1 VRRSDRFLLLA
12 LVVTWAL
19 SWPIVK
25 IGVSSSSPLWY
36 AAYRYAFAALCAFA
50 FIALR
55 SDVALPTRRDWPVI
69 LISGGLQMAAYAALT
84 SYALTLLPSGRAV
97 VVAYSTPVW
106 VVPLSAWRL
115 REQPTRRALV
125 AVALGAIGACVIA
138 APSLHVANTR
148 ELVAYAM
155 LLAAAGAWATSIVY
169 VRAHPFAATPSQL
182 APWQMLLACL
192 LLWPIAAIVEGSPQV
207 PSSRALVS
215 LLYVGPVATAFA
227 YWAVV
232 EVGRRFAASTVSV
245 ALLATPPLGI
255 LFSTV
260 SLREP
265 IGPSLVCGALLIA
278 AGIGVT
284 GGSRETNNAKNR

>member
-1 VRRSDRFLLLA
+1 MA
-12 LVVTWAL
+12 LVVTWAV
-19 SWPIVK
+19 SWPVVK

-36 AAYRYAFAALCAFA
+36 AAYRYVFAALCAFA
-50 FIALR
+50 FVTLR
-55 SDVALPTRRDWPVI
+55 GELALPKRRDWRVI

-84 SYALTLLPSGRAV
+84 SFALTLLPSGRAV

-115 REQPTRRALV
+115 REQPTRRALL
-125 AVALGAIGACVIA
+125 AVALGIIGAFVIA
-138 APSLHVANTR
+138 APSLNIASAR
-148 ELVAYAM
+148 QLVAYAM
-155 LLAAAGAWATSIVY
+155 LIAAAGAWATSIVY
-169 VRAHPFAATPSQL
+169 VRAHQFAATPSQL

-192 LLWPIAAIVEGSPQV
+192 VLWPVAAILEGSPQV
-207 PSSRALVS
+207 PSQRALAS

-232 EVGRRFAASTVSV
+232 EVGRRFSASTVSV

-260 SLREP
+260 ALREP

-278 AGIGVT
+278 AGIGIS
-284 GGSRETNNAKNR
+284 GGSR

>member
-1 VRRSDRFLLLA
+1 VQRRDNFLLLA

-25 IGVSSSSPLWY
+25 IGVSSGPPLWY

-50 FIALR
+50 FVALR
-55 SDVALPTRRDWPVI
+55 SDVALPTRRDWSVI
-69 LISGGLQMAAYAALT
+69 LVSGGLQMAAYAALT
-84 SYALTLLPSGRAV
+84 TYALTLLPSGRAV

-115 REQPTRRALV
+115 REQPTRRALL

-138 APSLHVANTR
+138 APALHVANTR
-148 ELVAYAM
+148 QLAAYGMLV
-155 LLAAAGAWATSIVY
+155 AAAGAWATSIVY
-169 VRAHPFAATPSQL
+169 VHAHPFAATPSQL

-192 LLWPIAAIVEGSPQV
+192 LLW
-207 PSSRALVS
+207 ALVS

-232 EVGRRFAASTVSV
+232 EVGRRFAASTLSV

-278 AGIGVT
+278 AAIGVT
-284 GGSRETNNAKNR
+284 GGSRETNNAPSR

>member
-1 VRRSDRFLLLA
+1 VQRSDRFLLTV

-19 SWPIVK
+19 SWPVVK

-36 AAYRYAFAALCAFA
+36 AAYRYTFASLLAFA
-50 FIALR
+50 FVALR
-55 SDVALPTRRDWPVI
+55 DDLSLPTRRDWPVI

-84 SYALTLLPSGRAV
+84 SVALTLLPSGRAV

-115 REQPTRRALV
+115 RERPTRRALL

-148 ELVAYAM
+148 QLVAYAM
-155 LLAAAGAWATSIVY
+155 LIVAAGAWATSIVY
-169 VRAHPFAATPSQL
+169 VRAHRFAATPSQL

-192 LLWPIAAIVEGSPQV
+192 VLWPVAAILEGSPQM
-207 PSSRALVS
+207 PSPRALAS

-232 EVGRRFAASTVSV
+232 EVGRRFTASTVSV

-255 LFSTV
+255 LFSTA

-265 IGPSLVCGALLIA
+265 IGPSLICGAVLIA

-284 GGSRETNNAKNR
+284 SGSR

>member
-1 VRRSDRFLLLA
+1 MQRSDRFLLIA

-19 SWPIVK
+19 SWPVVK
-25 IGVSSSSPLWY
+25 IGVSSSPPLWY
-36 AAYRYAFAALCAFA
+36 AAYRYTFAALCALA
-50 FIALR
+50 FVALR
-55 SDVALPTRRDWPVI
+55 GGLELPTRRDLPFI
-69 LISGGLQMAAYAALT
+69 FISGGLQMAAYAALT
-84 SYALTLLPSGRAV
+84 SFALTLLPSGRAV

-115 REQPTRRALV
+115 REQPTRRALL

-148 ELVAYAM
+148 QLVAYA
-155 LLAAAGAWATSIVY
+155 LLIAAAGAWATSIVY
-169 VRAHPFAATPSQL
+169 VRAHRFAAMPSQL

-192 LLWPIAAIVEGSPQV
+192 VLWPVAAILEGSPQV
-207 PSSRALVS
+207 PSPRALVS

-232 EVGRRFAASTVSV
+232 EVGRRISASTVSV

-284 GGSRETNNAKNR
+284 GGSR